1 MSSNPTDSKVPKKYH
16 GLCKKWRRVCLTRP
30 LPDKKKYFFPIFK
43 NHFVIFL
50 EFFCLPSVFLCRVPD
65 KGFAECPTKGTQ
77 QRTLC
82 RLFLCQVVFAEC
94 RTRQS
99 FAECIWAF
107 AESGSVG
114 IDIVRLAAEL
124 LTTMHYICCSFLL
137 I

>member
-1 MSSNPTDSKVPKKYH
+1 MPSA
-16 GLCKKWRRVCLTRP
+16 LA
-30 LPDKKKYFFPIFK
+30 
-43 NHFVIFL
+43 
-50 EFFCLPSVFLCRVPD
+50 LPSARQKTIGKKPFGGCF
-65 KGFAECPTKGTQ
+65 FAELSLPSAALGK
-77 QRTLC
+77 
-82 RLFLCQVVFAEC
+82 
-94 RTRQS
+94 S